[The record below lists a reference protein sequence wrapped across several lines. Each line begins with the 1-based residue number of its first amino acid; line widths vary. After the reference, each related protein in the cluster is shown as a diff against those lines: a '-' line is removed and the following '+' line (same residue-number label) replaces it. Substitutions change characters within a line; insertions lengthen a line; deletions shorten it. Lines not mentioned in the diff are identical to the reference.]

1 MSEPTFLDALA
12 DSIERATHYNQ
23 RDQSRPASIFW
34 PDSARSWETL
44 IPRLRARLPV
54 LTFGPYAP
62 EELCGP
68 AAWLRCM
75 ISRTLPAPFTEE
87 ATPIIYLPGVSTQ
100 ELQRI
105 EHCSKDLRRLSELRY
120 RSVLW
125 SQRNG
130 HDWTVAD
137 FVQSKDDGPGI
148 EVRTDAE
155 TLKALHR
162 SLLRLADQS
171 IARLRAE
178 APWRTADF
186 DALLG
191 YNAAT
196 SQISIVELIARGESA
211 DLEFKSTAR
220 WNVRAGRADKEMEKV
235 IVKTIAAFLNSERGG
250 TLLIGVQDDGTILGL
265 ETDYQVWS
273 KPTERN
279 RDKYEL
285 WLMGLL
291 LGSYGKEFAS
301 YISVT
306 FHDIGGR
313 EVCKVTAYPAAEPVY
328 AREKREGKDEIDETF
343 YLRTGNA
350 ANRLTIREAIKY
362 IQSHWKLR

>member
-1 MSEPTFLDALA
+1 MSDLTFLDALVDA
-12 DSIERATHYNQ
+12 LGRAAQYNQ
-23 RDQSRPASIFW
+23 RDQARPAAILW
-34 PDSARSWETL
+34 PDRARSWETL
-44 IPRLRARLPV
+44 IPRLRERLPV

-62 EELCGP
+62 EELRGP

-75 ISRTLPAPFTEE
+75 VARTLPAPFTEE
-87 ATPIIYLPGVSTQ
+87 ATPIIFLPGVSTQ
-100 ELQRI
+100 ELQSV
-105 EHCSKDLRRLSELRY
+105 EHCPKDLQRLIELRY

-137 FVQSKDDGPGI
+137 FLQSKEGGLGI

-155 TLKALHR
+155 TIKALHR
-162 SLLRLADQS
+162 SLLRLADQP

-178 APWRTADF
+178 APWRTSDF

-191 YNAAT
+191 YNGAA

-220 WNVRAGRADKEMEKV
+220 WNVRAGRPDKEMEKV
-235 IVKTIAAFLNSERGG
+235 IVKTVAAFLNSERGG

-265 ETDYQVWS
+265 DNDYQAWS
-273 KPTERN
+273 KPADRN

-306 FHDIGGR
+306 FHDVGGR
-313 EVCKVTAYPAAEPVY
+313 DVCKTTAYPAHEPVY
-328 AREKREGKDEIDETF
+328 AREKREGKDEIDEIF

-350 ANRLTIREAIKY
+350 TNRLTIREAIKY
-362 IQSHWKLR
+362 IQSRWK